1 MKAERMIS
9 ALSRLVIYMSS
20 FFILSEWLT
29 PILEVTHSGSRF
41 HFMLFV
47 AFSLALYFLRTPWF
61 ISFPLKLIAIVLLT
75 TKIFDEYASW
85 QDVWPFLK
93 EQYEW
98 NVPFLFMWDIE
109 WLTNEFRTFLFFILL
124 WMFTYF
130 IHYWT
135 DRMKRL
141 FLFAIVT
148 WAFFIILHMYGTYD
162 STFVIPKVMA
172 YCLVIFIAMYWYRM
186 SERNLPNQWK
196 KALLSQLVAVVV
208 VWSVAFTLPTSGDQM
223 LLSNRQAQGEKATGY
238 SEDDEQL
245 GGTIQDNDAV
255 VMKVKGPAKQYWK
268 IETKDTY
275 TSKGWANTEEE
286 HRKNTLPFAE
296 PTSPHEKYTIQ
307 LLHSLPYAPYP
318 YQMEGATPL
327 DGGGAATFT
336 LEEEYDR
343 MRAYASYEAVDV
355 NTYQVTV
362 RKEAYS
368 VDYMR
373 TLQLEDYV
381 NEPVGRYL
389 QLPNS
394 LPNRVR
400 ELATS
405 IVEPYDNV
413 YDQVKAVEHYFAENG
428 YVYDKANVPV
438 PQDGEDYVDQ
448 FLFESQV
455 GYCDNYSTSMVV
467 MLRSLGIPARWAKG
481 YAFGEQHYEEGEIV
495 HTITQNDAHS
505 WVEVYMKEEGWVP
518 FEPTLTFTNPADFHE
533 EREETPEVESAQEEV
548 KEEQQ
553 QVSEASPSPWKM
565 WVILIAL
572 VAITVGAG
580 YTLYKRKRREPSIA
594 EIVPTQYERL
604 LKKLKKKGF
613 ERHEAETYSTFAEKV
628 SEELNLDGFIE
639 CTKIYEKLL
648 YNGMLEKTEW
658 LRLQQLIDRVFE
670 QVDG

>member
-1 MKAERMIS
+1 MTRAQIS
-9 ALSRLVIYMSS
+9 ILSRLVIYVSS
-20 FFILSEWLT
+20 FFILAEWLT
-29 PILEVTHSGSRF
+29 PILAVTHSGSRS
-41 HFMLFV
+41 HFLLFTS
-47 AFSLALYFLRTPWF
+47 FSLTLYFLRARWF
-61 ISFPLKLIAIVLLT
+61 ISFPLKLFLLVALT
-75 TKIFDEYASW
+75 TKIFNEHATW
-85 QDVWPFLK
+85 REIWPFLK

-109 WLTNEFRTFLFFILL
+109 WLTNEFRTLLFFVLL

-130 IHYWT
+130 IHYWA
-135 DRMKRL
+135 DYMKRL
-141 FLFAIVT
+141 FLFVIVT
-148 WAFFIILHMYGTYD
+148 WTFFIVLHVFGTYD

-172 YCLVIFIAMYWYRM
+172 YCLIILVAMYWYRM
-186 SERNLPNQWK
+186 SERKLPHNWK
-196 KALLSQLVAVVV
+196 RAFVSQIAAVVAV
-208 VWSVAFTLPTSGDQM
+208 WGVAFLLPTSGDQM
-223 LLSNRQAQGEKATGY
+223 LLSDRGSHQGKATGY

-286 HRKNTLPFAE
+286 HRKSTLPFVD
-296 PTSPHEKYTIQ
+296 SMSSYEKYTIQ
-307 LLHSLPYAPYP
+307 LLHPLPYAPYP
-318 YQMEGATPL
+318 YQMEEATPL
-327 DGGGAATFT
+327 DGGGAAVFT

-343 MRAYASYEAVDV
+343 LRAYASYDVVDV
-355 NTYQVTV
+355 TTYQVAV

-373 TLQLEDYV
+373 TLQLEDYAS
-381 NEPVGRYL
+381 EPIGRYL
-389 QLPNS
+389 QLPDS
-394 LPNRVR
+394 LPQRVR
-400 ELATS
+400 ELAAS
-405 IVEPYDNV
+405 VVEPYDNI

-428 YVYDKANVPV
+428 YVYDKTNVPI

-518 FEPTLTFTNPADFHE
+518 FEPTLTFTNPADFYE
-533 EREETPEVESAQEEV
+533 EREAAPEVEQEREEIEE
-548 KEEQQ
+548 EEQSSPEN
-553 QVSEASPSPWKM
+553 VASTRNKWPIIII
-565 WVILIAL
+565 ILGAL
-572 VAITVGAG
+572 IGG
-580 YTLYKRKRREPSIA
+580 MYYLYKNQSRERPIT
-594 EIVPTQYERL
+594 EKVPTEYERVL
-604 LKKLKKKGF
+604 RKLKKKGF
-613 ERHEAETYSTFAEKV
+613 ERHEAETYLTFATKV
-628 SEELNLDGFIE
+628 SDELNLEDFIE